1 MVHVISS
8 SSYLGWGTLD
18 HQVNFRDVQSTGCD
32 IGGNENLESPLP
44 EALQGG
50 FALFLR
56 NVTMEGLGT
65 LGLQQT
71 IEPDKMNIH
80 IFLQIVKQGLFH
92 LACTH
97 HF

>member
-1 MVHVISS
+1 MVIVACSR
-8 SSYLGWGTLD
+8 SYLRWGALN

-32 IGGNENLESPLP
+32 IGGNEHLKGSLS
-44 EALQGG
+44 EALQCS

-71 IEPDKMNIH
+71 NNRTQEMNIPLY
-80 IFLQIVKQGLFH
+80 FL
-92 LACTH
+92 
-97 HF
+97 